1 MGNCFRVVET
11 SEDFD
16 EELLNNEAY
25 HPDSDNSSDERPL
38 FSRLFQ
44 SRRSRSRRNDEENI
58 YERPLHSRFANLPP
72 MNDYNLV
79 VQAQRRGLI
88 QHLPL
93 TTWKVKPDANRS
105 STSLGREEEN
115 KTPPPPC
122 YEKSLE
128 IFNHNENSSTPTT
141 PKSSSR
147 KDTSTS
153 ETDIK
158 LDDKDSETECTICME
173 EFKNGDHV
181 RYLPCM
187 HFYHQI
193 CIDDWLLRSF
203 TCPRCMEKVDVAIM
217 ASFAQQL
224 S

>member
-1 MGNCFRVVET
+1 MQIVHQ
-11 SEDFD
+11 
-16 EELLNNEAY
+16 L
-25 HPDSDNSSDERPL
+25 
-38 FSRLFQ
+38 RL
-44 SRRSRSRRNDEENI
+44 
-58 YERPLHSRFANLPP
+58 A
-72 MNDYNLV
+72 
-79 VQAQRRGLI
+79 
-88 QHLPL
+88 
-93 TTWKVKPDANRS
+93 VK
-105 STSLGREEEN
+105 N
-115 KTPPPPC
+115 KTRPHHRHATRKVLKFLIKTKILQLQRK
-122 YEKSLE
+122 YSKKIHDSKIL
-128 IFNHNENSSTPTT
+128 ISQLFRT

-153 ETDIK
+153 ESEIK
-158 LDDKDSETECTICME
+158 LDDKDSESECTICME